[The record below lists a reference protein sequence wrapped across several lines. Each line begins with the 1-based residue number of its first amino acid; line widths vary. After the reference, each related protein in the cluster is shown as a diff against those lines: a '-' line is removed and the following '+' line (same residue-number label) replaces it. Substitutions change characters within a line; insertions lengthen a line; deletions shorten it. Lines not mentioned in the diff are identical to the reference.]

1 MLPSHLG
8 IGDDDIYWTWLQCD
22 QYSVFDTFHCHFIT
36 IQVSNNN
43 IFGVKA
49 AISKILFTQ
58 NDIGATFKTHFA
70 GFSESNIESD
80 ST

>member
-22 QYSVFDTFHCHFIT
+22 QYSVFDTFHYHFIT

-43 IFGVKA
+43 IFGVKT
-49 AISKILFTQ
+49 AISKII
-58 NDIGATFKTHFA
+58 N
-70 GFSESNIESD
+70 
-80 ST
+80 